1 MVKIVAQYEGS
12 LRTEATHTPSG
23 TQLLTDAPLDNGGK
37 AESFSPTDLV
47 ATALGTCMIT
57 TMGLFAERHRIDLQG
72 TRVEVL
78 KEMQLQPQR
87 RIGALKVSLYMSVP
101 EDHPQRLALE
111 QAALGCPVHKSLH
124 PDMNIPVEF
133 HWQGQVSGKLNQ
145 LGAGIA

>member
-1 MVKIVAQYEGS
+1 MVKIVAQYEGN

-57 TMGLFAERHRIDLQG
+57 TMGIFAERHGIDLRG
-72 TRVEVL
+72 TRVEIL
-78 KEMQLQPQR
+78 KEMQSQPQR
-87 RIGALKVSLYMSVP
+87 RIRALNVNLYVSVP
-101 EDHPQRLALE
+101 EDHPQRFALE

-124 PDMNIPVEF
+124 SDVKIPVEF
-133 HWQGQVSGKLNQ
+133 HWQTKVQETSGSS
-145 LGAGIA
+145 A